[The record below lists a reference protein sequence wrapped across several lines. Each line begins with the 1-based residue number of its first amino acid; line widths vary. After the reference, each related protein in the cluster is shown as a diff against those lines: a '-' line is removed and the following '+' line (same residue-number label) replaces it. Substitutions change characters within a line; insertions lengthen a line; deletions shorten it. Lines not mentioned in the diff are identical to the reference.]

1 MNAEDKSQLLA
12 EVRSLRRQLASR
24 ETLKARNEQIEK
36 ALRESEVNLRT
47 FMENAHGFGV
57 YSVAADDDEVYG
69 TRNTFVS
76 PSIKDILGIEHPEN
90 NASWFEN
97 IHPDDLDRVAAA
109 HHNALT
115 VSNEFDQTFR
125 LYHLGKKE
133 WRWMRAI
140 SSLVTVADGTSTRF
154 NGLIVDVT
162 DIKRAEATL
171 KKSYEEL
178 ELRVAERTA
187 DLAKTNE
194 AMRIE
199 IGERKLAE
207 EALLQSQ
214 VELRRYITA
223 IDDIGLGLCV
233 IDADHS
239 IRLMNDTLIGWFG
252 EHQGRKC
259 YDVIMGKESPCSQ
272 CRLTEVIESGN
283 KVRYTPTMG
292 DGRIFEIVAT
302 PISNSDGTISK
313 MEIIRDITEQKE
325 REERRLKTSRQK
337 EQLKKLASLKT
348 MAGAI
353 AHRFN
358 NAMTGVQGNLQLM
371 TYCLAKDSDEHQMAS
386 NALQAARGASQ
397 VGSMMLSYV
406 GEKPPQ
412 LEEVSLAD
420 VVRDSVTALKNTLQT
435 SISLEFTPPE
445 QPIFCSIDPLQIQ
458 EVLKNI
464 LTNAVES
471 MDTGSGTIK
480 ITFGVDHV
488 TTDSFP
494 LFFQDNKPQEGMYAF
509 CQIKDSGHGVSPENL
524 QQIFEPFYTTRFVG
538 RGLGL
543 ALTVGTMRT
552 HRGAITIESIPD
564 KGSTVKILLPSI
576 VSSQKEILP
585 VSGTRSET
593 VQLSGDILL
602 ADDEPIILLAVKMML
617 EQLGFTV
624 HTAVNGQEAVGRV
637 RRRDIRFCAVVL
649 DILMPEMDGIEAM
662 KVIRKIDPT
671 IPVMLISGYS
681 KDELPFQGIRENQ
694 PDAFLTKPVERADM
708 QSTLEML
715 LK

>member
-36 ALRESEVNLRT
+36 ALREREVNLRT

-125 LYHLGKKE
+125 LYHLEKKE

-420 VVRDSVTALKNTLQT
+420 VVRDSVTALKNTLHQNNRF
-435 SISLEFTPPE
+435 SA
-445 QPIFCSIDPLQIQ
+445 PL
-458 EVLKNI
+458 
-464 LTNAVES
+464 
-471 MDTGSGTIK
+471 
-480 ITFGVDHV
+480 
-488 TTDSFP
+488 
-494 LFFQDNKPQEGMYAF
+494 
-509 CQIKDSGHGVSPENL
+509 
-524 QQIFEPFYTTRFVG
+524 
-538 RGLGL
+538 
-543 ALTVGTMRT
+543 
-552 HRGAITIESIPD
+552 
-564 KGSTVKILLPSI
+564 
-576 VSSQKEILP
+576 
-585 VSGTRSET
+585 
-593 VQLSGDILL
+593 
-602 ADDEPIILLAVKMML
+602 
-617 EQLGFTV
+617 
-624 HTAVNGQEAVGRV
+624 
-637 RRRDIRFCAVVL
+637 IRFRYKRC
-649 DILMPEMDGIEAM
+649 
-662 KVIRKIDPT
+662 
-671 IPVMLISGYS
+671 
-681 KDELPFQGIRENQ
+681 
-694 PDAFLTKPVERADM
+694 
-708 QSTLEML
+708 
-715 LK
+715 